1 MESRAA
7 RKGLCPQAP
16 SRRRP
21 SDTRYNS
28 TLDGS
33 VGLEEISENQ
43 RVSMVGKWAPN
54 RLLPMDRPRFS
65 NRDGDKAMSFEQVTL
80 PPDWSWTTPWRIDK
94 SYTDCDDEGW
104 SYATDFTRFK
114 CHLARGKSGMKRLG
128 ASVRHHRWIRMMA
141 YVPPDSGP
149 DSGST
154 TAGGTTTHPRTYH
167 RASQSSSSGSMG
179 S

>member
-1 MESRAA
+1 MSE
-7 RKGLCPQAP
+7 GEP

-21 SDTRYNS
+21 NDTR
-28 TLDGS
+28 TT
-33 VGLEEISENQ
+33 
-43 RVSMVGKWAPN
+43 RVIMFGKRAPN
-54 RLLPMDRPRFS
+54 HLLPTDRPRFS
-65 NRDGDKAMSFEQVTL
+65 NHDCDKVMGFEQVTL
-80 PPDWSWTTPWRIDK
+80 PPDCSWTTSWRIDK

-104 SYATDFTRFK
+104 SYATDFPRFK

-128 ASVRHHRWIRMMA
+128 ASVRRRRWIQMMA

-154 TAGGTTTHPRTYH
+154 TAGGTTMTHPRTYH
-167 RASQSSSSGSMG
+167 CASQGSSSSSMG